1 MIKANYL
8 TVNEFKNFNPE
19 VDFTNYNDT
28 TISGM
33 ISRASANIDNY
44 LQYSLAV
51 EDIVDEKNEA
61 IVSSNGNL
69 MIYTTKYPII
79 SVAAISL
86 KLGTAHIDL
95 SLVDG
100 AGNARYDIPVRARNI
115 LYPYQEI
122 AFTGTLSVRN
132 FFSLRN
138 MQIFTKTS
146 YRAGYDTIPDDLKDA
161 VNLWTKDI
169 FIRQS
174 NPMDLVSASQG
185 AVSMQFKNRA
195 LNPDS
200 EDSKWIQDAKGILQS
215 YRKYTS

>member
-1 MIKANYL
+1 
-8 TVNEFKNFNPE
+8 
-19 VDFTNYNDT
+19 
-28 TISGM
+28 
-33 ISRASANIDNY
+33 
-44 LQYSLAV
+44 
-51 EDIVDEKNEA
+51 
-61 IVSSNGNL
+61 
-69 MIYTTKYPII
+69 
-79 SVAAISL
+79 
-86 KLGTAHIDL
+86 
-95 SLVDG
+95 
-100 AGNARYDIPVRARNI
+100 
-115 LYPYQEI
+115 
-122 AFTGTLSVRN
+122 
-132 FFSLRN
+132 